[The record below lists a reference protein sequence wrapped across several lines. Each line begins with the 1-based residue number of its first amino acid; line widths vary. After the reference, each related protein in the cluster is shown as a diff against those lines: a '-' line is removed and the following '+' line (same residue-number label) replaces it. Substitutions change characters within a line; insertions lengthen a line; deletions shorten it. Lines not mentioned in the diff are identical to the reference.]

1 MGIKQII
8 GIAAGACAG
17 FLIGHFGHCLGQTS

>member
-8 GIAAGACAG
+8 GIAAGAGVG
-17 FLIGHFGHCLGQTS
+17 FLIGYYGRCVGTT